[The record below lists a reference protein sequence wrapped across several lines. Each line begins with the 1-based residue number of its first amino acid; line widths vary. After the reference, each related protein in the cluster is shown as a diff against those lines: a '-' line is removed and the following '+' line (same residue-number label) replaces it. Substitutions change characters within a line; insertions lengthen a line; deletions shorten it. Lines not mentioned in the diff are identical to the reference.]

1 MAHRIR
7 TLAAACAVFLISCGG
22 GDEPTQAPQSTT
34 RRVALAAPYDAAL
47 ATQLMDYAERG
58 FAQYFP
64 GPQKNQMA
72 GGWTY
77 RYYPSTGVY
86 LFVDDVGQVY
96 VMGGGFG
103 ARLAG
108 VGEVS
113 DFLRPLSGTVSG
125 LTSSGLVLANGGTTL
140 AVQPGVASFSFNAWL
155 PLGTAYSLSVQAQPT
170 GLSCSIINA
179 QGQAST
185 TAAAPAVVCGVGG
198 DPLAPPDAVK
208 TAEAL
213 DIFNVDPSGLGQVD
227 NTGGATSGD
236 AGDGGVGGGAGDGAP
251 MSRARVTLT
260 DANGRTASGLTDS
273 NGRFLLR
280 FPSSIFKPPYI
291 LRVIDGGGAIRT
303 AVVTDAVPANMAVW
317 ANVNSLTDKIVSDAL
332 SPAIGGTDK
341 SFDGGRIDTAKVA
354 KAKSDMVAAVK
365 SALAAAGITNT
376 ARLDAVRSRFAYD
389 GTGVDAILDS
399 VNHTRDPATGATQL
413 RTKLATISN
422 DAAGTEQ
429 PKLVTA
435 TAPLVAAL
443 VSLPNSEALTHN
455 KLKRWTDE
463 VNRCLALAAHM
474 YSADSACVDAD
485 GSRLVR
491 NDYRDNGK
499 DFREDF
505 RTLFSEFDGSAVTG
519 SSLRSPKILFVSR
532 TPGSAVDDIAHVQF
546 TVVQPYVGPRGPN
559 GPVPGAVEYPIVKVF
574 KRDDGLTR
582 ALAGNWRLYGNRRVY
597 DLMVE
602 PRYYRVIQANPA
614 RLSSL
619 PSYVHSSLRLVVLR
633 NRWDRDR
640 QAYVDA
646 NIRAVRVK
654 GPGLPAAGMVLAP
667 STACG
672 TSTYLALLN
681 KVGSVP
687 TGDQFA
693 SIVQNDFRLASVNL
707 DGQRFSTPGTFFPTR
722 DITVNQIPYLA
733 DFSPIRAYSLYT
745 YEIFLRS
752 NPGNTVP
759 DAVETARI
767 LAPLMPPE
775 AALKL
780 PMTDVSPSLPLIS
793 FGAAAIPSGLAAVA
807 NWLNNPLAAP
817 VSTASLYAEELDATK
832 PNDPLKFY
840 LIRSAV
846 PGAYAARSVP
856 SSQVLTVPTQA
867 SDPNCSSGRVP
878 AYDGNTGVYREVT
891 LSSYQGHARVY
902 SSMAWNR

>member
-1 MAHRIR
+1 MAHRVRI
-7 TLAAACAVFLISCGG
+7 LAAACAVSLVSCGG
-22 GDEPTQAPQSTT
+22 GEDEAAETPQAAT
-34 RRVALAAPYDAAL
+34 RRVALAAPYDTAL
-47 ATQLMDYAERG
+47 ATQLLDYAERG
-58 FAQYFP
+58 YPQYFP
-64 GPQKNQMA
+64 GSQKNQIA
-72 GGWTY
+72 GGLTY
-77 RYYPSTGVY
+77 RYYPATGAF
-86 LFVDDVGQVY
+86 LIVDDAGQVY
-96 VMGGGFG
+96 AMGGAFG
-103 ARLAG
+103 PRLASLG
-108 VGEVS
+108 VLG
-113 DFLRPLSGTVSG
+113 DFLRPLAGTISG
-125 LTSSGLVLANGGTTL
+125 LTASGLVLANGAATY
-140 AVQPGVASFSFNAWL
+140 AVPVGAANFSFSAWL
-155 PLGTAYSLSVQAQPT
+155 PVGTAYNLSVKSQPA
-170 GLSCSIINA
+170 GLSCSISNA
-179 QGQAST
+179 QGAAGP
-185 TAAAPAVVCGVGG
+185 AAATPAVVCGVGG
-198 DPLAPPDAVK
+198 DPLAPTEAVK
-208 TAEAL
+208 TTEAADL
-213 DIFNVDPSGLGQVD
+213 FAVDSSGLGQVD
-227 NTGGATSGD
+227 TSGGGGD
-236 AGDGGVGGGAGDGAP
+236 SGDGGVGGAAGDGAP
-251 MSRARVTLT
+251 MARARVTLT
-260 DANGRTASGLTDS
+260 DANGRTASGLTDG

-280 FPSSIFKPPYI
+280 FPTALFKPPYI

-303 AVVTDAVPANMAVW
+303 AAITDAVPGNMTVW
-317 ANVNSLTDKIVSDAL
+317 ANVNSLTDKVVSDAL
-332 SPAIGGTDK
+332 NPAVNGTDK
-341 SFDGGRIDTAKVA
+341 AFDGSRIDTAKVA

-376 ARLDAVRSRFAYD
+376 SRLDPVRSRFAYD

-399 VNHTRDPATGATQL
+399 VSHTREPATGATQL

-422 DAAGTEQ
+422 DASGTEQ
-429 PKLVTA
+429 PRLVTI
-435 TAPLVAAL
+435 TAPLSTAL
-443 VSLPNSEALTHN
+443 VSLPSSEALTHI

-463 VNRCLALAAHM
+463 VNRCLALPAHM
-474 YSADSACVDAD
+474 YGADAACVDTD

-491 NDYRDNGK
+491 TDYRDNGK

-505 RTLFSEFDGSAVTG
+505 RTLFSEFDGSPVAG

-532 TPGSAVDDIAHVQF
+532 SAGSAVDDLAHVQF

-574 KRDDGLTR
+574 KRDDGLAR

-597 DLMVE
+597 DLAVE
-602 PRYYRVIQANPA
+602 PRYYRLIQANPA
-614 RLSSL
+614 RLSTF

-654 GPGLPAAGMVLAP
+654 GPGLPAVGIVLAP
-667 STACG
+667 SVACG

-687 TGDQFA
+687 TNDQYA
-693 SIVQNDFRLASVNL
+693 SIVQNDFRLASVSL
-707 DGQRFSTPGTFFPTR
+707 DGIRFPTPGGYFPTR

-752 NPGNTVP
+752 NPGNAVP

-780 PMTDVSPSLPLIS
+780 PMTDVTPSVPLIS
-793 FGAAAIPSGLAAVA
+793 QGAAAIPAGLAGVA

-817 VSTASLYAEELDATK
+817 VSTASLYAEELNPAR
-832 PNDPLKFY
+832 PNDPTKFY
-840 LIRSAV
+840 LIRSVV

-856 SSQVLTVPTQA
+856 SSQLLIVPTE
-867 SDPNCSSGRVP
+867 STDSNCSSGRVP

-891 LSSYQGHARVY
+891 LSSYQGHARVF